1 MTFGDFVQYFSDV
14 QICKFHEDH
23 VYSHLRATS
32 SHKNATFFR
41 MSVQKEG
48 KYYIT
53 INQSP
58 RRHHQND
65 PNFQYSG
72 VSLGVG
78 KVENGVVK
86 HVEGVFKAD
95 REVWTDSMLKP
106 GDYVVHVKVHW
117 YDKKS
122 HDFVLSGYGPE
133 EVKFLKVE
141 KTQVPNF
148 IERIYM
154 DRGRVSHQLKS
165 YSDLGEP
172 SCLRAMEITEEGY
185 GFVYYK
191 NDSHKML
198 DEKIQYTNLEGLKLC
213 KPYRGQSYQIQV
225 PAGEERIVLLK
236 QDPEAEYVRQG
247 FNESCRFH

>member
-165 YSDLGEP
+165 YSDLSQP
-172 SCLRAMEITEEGY
+172 SCFRAMEITEEGN

-191 NDSHKML
+191 NNSHKVL
-198 DEKIQYTNLEGLKLC
+198 DEKIQFTAL
-213 KPYRGQSYQIQV
+213 
-225 PAGEERIVLLK
+225 
-236 QDPEAEYVRQG
+236 
-247 FNESCRFH
+247 